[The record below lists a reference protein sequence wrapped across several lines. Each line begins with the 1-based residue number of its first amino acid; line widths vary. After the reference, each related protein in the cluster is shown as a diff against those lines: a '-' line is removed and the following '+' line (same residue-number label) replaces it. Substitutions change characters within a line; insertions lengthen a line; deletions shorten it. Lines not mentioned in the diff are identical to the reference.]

1 MSKHDPLYLREFAEW
16 VGLDE
21 NRWDVAIS
29 KQKGTGGRKVI
40 VWVRDKTTGLQLVDA
55 AKGQITKEQ
64 LDRDAKRIANELAK
78 RLLAG

>member
-1 MSKHDPLYLREFAEW
+1 MSKHEPLYLREFAEG

-55 AKGQITKEQ
+55 AKGQITKVQ

>member
-1 MSKHDPLYLREFAEW
+1 MSKHEPLYLREFAEL

-21 NRWDVAIS
+21 NRWDVAVD
-29 KQKGTGGRKVI
+29 KKKGTSGRKVI
-40 VWVRDKTTGLQLVDA
+40 VWVRDKTTGLHLVDA

-64 LDRDAKRIANELAK
+64 LDRDAKRIANELAR

>member
-1 MSKHDPLYLREFAEW
+1 MSKHEPLYLREFAEL
-16 VGLDE
+16 VGLDW
-21 NRWDVAIS
+21 NRWDVAVD
-29 KQKGTGGRKVI
+29 KQKGTDGRKVI

>member
-1 MSKHDPLYLREFAEW
+1 MSKHEPLYLREFAEW

-55 AKGQITKEQ
+55 AKGQITKVQ

>member
-1 MSKHDPLYLREFAEW
+1 MSKHEPLYLREFAEW

-29 KQKGTGGRKVI
+29 KQKGTSGRKVI

>member
-1 MSKHDPLYLREFAEW
+1 MSKHEPLYLREFAEW
-16 VGLDE
+16 VGLDWK
-21 NRWDVAIS
+21 RWDVAIS
-29 KQKGTGGRKVI
+29 KQKGSGGRRVI
-40 VWVRDKTTGLQLVDA
+40 AWVRDKTTGLQLVDA

>member
-1 MSKHDPLYLREFAEW
+1 MSKNEPLYLREFAEL

-21 NRWDVAIS
+21 RRWDVAID

-64 LDRDAKRIANELAK
+64 LDGNAKRIAHELAK
-78 RLLAG
+78 RLLGD

>member
-1 MSKHDPLYLREFAEW
+1 MSKHEPLYLREFAEL

-55 AKGQITKEQ
+55 AKGQVTKEQ

>member
-1 MSKHDPLYLREFAEW
+1 MSKHEPLYLREFAEL

-64 LDRDAKRIANELAK
+64 LDRDAKRIANELAR
-78 RLLAG
+78 RLLSG

>member
-1 MSKHDPLYLREFAEW
+1 MSKHEPLYLREFAEL

-29 KQKGTGGRKVI
+29 KQKGTDGRKVI
-40 VWVRDKTTGLQLVDA
+40 VWVHDKTTGLQLVDA
-55 AKGQITKEQ
+55 AKGQITKEH
-64 LDRDAKRIANELAK
+64 RDAKRIANELAR

>member
-1 MSKHDPLYLREFAEW
+1 MSKHEPLYLREFAEL
-16 VGLDE
+16 VGLDW
-21 NRWDVAIS
+21 NRWDVAVD
-29 KQKGTGGRKVI
+29 KQKGTSGRKVI

-55 AKGQITKEQ
+55 AEGQITKEQ

>member
-1 MSKHDPLYLREFAEW
+1 MSKHEPLYLREFAEW

-64 LDRDAKRIANELAK
+64 LDRDAKRITNELPK

>member
-1 MSKHDPLYLREFAEW
+1 MSKHEPFYLREFAEL

-29 KQKGTGGRKVI
+29 KQKGTSGRKVI
-40 VWVRDKTTGLQLVDA
+40 VWVRDKTTGLHLVDA

>member
-1 MSKHDPLYLREFAEW
+1 MSKHEPLYLREFAEL
-16 VGLDE
+16 VGLDW
-21 NRWDVAIS
+21 NRWDVAVD
-29 KQKGTGGRKVI
+29 KQKGTSGRKVI

-55 AKGQITKEQ
+55 AKEQITKEQ

>member
-1 MSKHDPLYLREFAEW
+1 MSKHEPLYLREFAEW

-29 KQKGTGGRKVI
+29 KQKGTSGRKVI

-64 LDRDAKRIANELAK
+64 LDRDAKRIANELAR

>member
-1 MSKHDPLYLREFAEW
+1 MSKHEPLYLREFAEL

-29 KQKGTGGRKVI
+29 KQKGTSGRKVI

-55 AKGQITKEQ
+55 AKGQITQEQ
-64 LDRDAKRIANELAK
+64 LDRDAKRIANERAT

>member
-1 MSKHDPLYLREFAEW
+1 MYKHEPLYLREFAEW

>member
-1 MSKHDPLYLREFAEW
+1 MSKHEPLYLREFAEW

-55 AKGQITKEQ
+55 TKGQITKEQ
-64 LDRDAKRIANELAK
+64 LDRDAKRITNELAK

>member
-1 MSKHDPLYLREFAEW
+1 MSKHEPLYLREFAEW

-40 VWVRDKTTGLQLVDA
+40 VWVRDKTTGLQLVYA
-55 AKGQITKEQ
+55 AKGRITKEQ

>member
-1 MSKHDPLYLREFAEW
+1 MSKHEPLYLREFAEL

>member
-1 MSKHDPLYLREFAEW
+1 MSKHEPLYLREFAEW

-29 KQKGTGGRKVI
+29 KQKGNGCRRVI
-40 VWVRDKTTGLQLVDA
+40 AWVRDKTTGLQLVDA

-78 RLLAG
+78 RLLAE

>member
-1 MSKHDPLYLREFAEW
+1 MSKHEPLYLREFAEW